1 MVLRARSRRWSP
13 RWSWAARVALAGVLL
28 AIAWPTSLVELDVT
42 PPTALPVALVVC
54 LPVLV
59 APEHPLRAWAAS
71 VLGGVLIALLVG
83 PAPGHALGV
92 QAVHLVVLGGL
103 TALVAIRCAWWAVAV
118 AAVGPA
124 VVVFAATGSQ
134 NGVDLALFWTLV
146 LLALALLV
154 RRVLVQRRQIT
165 VVEERR
171 ADEES
176 RRAVLQER
184 ARVARDL
191 HDVVAHAMSMVAVRA
206 ETARY
211 RLPDVG
217 ETAAA
222 EFGAIG
228 DAARQALTELRG
240 VLDVLRAD
248 EGADTAL
255 APQPTAADVDDLL
268 DATAAAGVDLTVT
281 RTDDPAALGPASAV
295 SLYRILAEA
304 LANASRHAAGAP
316 VTVTLDRGDDAVH
329 LHVANAPGRDAAGPG
344 SGLGLPG
351 MRDRAAAVGGEL
363 TAGPDGEGG
372 FVVEAR
378 LPVGRAAGVPA

>member
-1 MVLRARSRRWSP
+1 MAARATTRWSLTG
-13 RWSWAARVALAGVLL
+13 RIALAGVLL
-28 AIAWPTSLVELDVT
+28 AIAWPTSLAELAVS
-42 PPTALPVALVVC
+42 PATALPVALVAC

-71 VLGGVLIALLVG
+71 ALGGVLVALVVG

-92 QAVHLVVLGGL
+92 QAVYLVVLGGL
-103 TALVAIRCAWWAVAV
+103 TALVALRCAPWAVAV
-118 AAVGPA
+118 AAVSPA
-124 VVVFAATGSQ
+124 LVVAAATRSTE
-134 NGVDLALFWTLV
+134 GVALAFFWTLV
-146 LLALALLV
+146 LLAVASLV
-154 RRVLVQRRQIT
+154 RRVLAQRREIA

-211 RLPDVG
+211 RLPEVG
-217 ETAAA
+217 ETAAG
-222 EFGAIG
+222 EFAAIG

-248 EGADTAL
+248 DRPDAAL
-255 APQPTAADVDDLL
+255 APQPTAADVDGLL
-268 DATAAAGVDLTVT
+268 AATAAAGVDLAVT
-281 RTDDPAALGPASAV
+281 RTGEGPVGPATAV

-316 VTVTLDRGDDAVH
+316 VTVALDHAGDAVH
-329 LHVANAPGRDAAGPG
+329 VRVANGPGRDAAGPG

-363 TAGPDGEGG
+363 TAGPDGPDGTGG

-378 LPVGRAAGVPA
+378 LPAGRAAGVPA

>member
-1 MVLRARSRRWSP
+1 MADATTRRRRWSL
-13 RWSWAARVALAGVLL
+13 AARAVLALGLL
-28 AIAWPTSLVELDVT
+28 AVAWPTSLAELDVS
-42 PPTALPVALVVC
+42 PATALPAALVVV

-71 VLGGVLIALLVG
+71 TLGAVLLALLVG

-92 QAVHLVVLGGL
+92 QVVHLVVLGGL
-103 TALVAIRCAWWAVAV
+103 TALVAVRCTWWAVAV

-124 VVVFAATGSQ
+124 VVVVAATGSAD
-134 NGVDLALFWTLV
+134 GAALALFWTGV
-146 LLALALLV
+146 LLALALLL
-154 RRVLVQRRQIT
+154 RRVLAQRRQI
-165 VVEERR
+165 VVAEERR

-217 ETAAA
+217 ETAAG
-222 EFGAIG
+222 EFAAIG
-228 DAARQALTELRG
+228 DAARQALAELRG

-248 EGADTAL
+248 EDPGAAL

-268 DATAAAGVDLTVT
+268 AATAAAGVDLTVT
-281 RTDDPAALGPASAV
+281 RTGEPGSMGPATAV

-316 VTVTLDRGDDAVH
+316 VTVTLDHGPDTVH
-329 LHVANAPGRDAAGPG
+329 VRVDHGPGRDAAGPG

-351 MRDRAAAVGGEL
+351 MRDRATAVGGEL

-378 LPVGRAAGVPA
+378 LPAGRGAGVPAA